1 MNQEKDIV
9 RNVSHVL
16 SSLITEK
23 LGKSEIVIHDEEVAE
38 NSEIEIEE
46 IEKFGEQIAEQC
58 TSAFNLGNQQGSEN
72 FSVWHSSNIKCFVA
86 VKPYHSHR

>member
-1 MNQEKDIV
+1 MNQENDLVKKA
-9 RNVSHVL
+9 SHVL

-38 NSEIEIEE
+38 NSEIEIKE
-46 IEKFGEQIAEQC
+46 IENLGEQIAEQC
-58 TSAFNLGNQQGSEN
+58 TSAFHLGNQQGADS
-72 FSVWHSSNIKCFVA
+72 FSVWYSSSIKCFVA